1 MNGTSIANQGYVA
14 IGVSPAWQMVGL
26 GDFNGDGFEDL
37 LWYNPTTGDVYLWE
51 MDGLNIVNQGYVAT
65 GVALSLKIVAP

>member
-1 MNGTSIANQGYVA
+1 
-14 IGVSPAWQMVGL
+14 MVGL

-37 LWYNPTTGDVYLWE
+37 LWYNSTTGDVYLWE